1 MDVTGFK
8 DIKAVVEGHEIWEV
22 HINGNLV
29 RIEEGSYWIDRDFHY
44 YPLGNYLKPGENT
57 ITLKAPKMSLFAE
70 LMPVYLTGPFLTRP
84 LLKGFEITGG
94 ALEGLGSWKD
104 QGYIF
109 YSQKVS
115 YTQRFQVAEPDR
127 EYSIRLEE
135 WKGTTAEVHVNGK
148 KAGQI
153 CWPPYELKVGHLL
166 KQGENEI
173 TVKVVGSLKN
183 TFGHF
188 FRESYKW
195 INGPGDWNQAPDE
208 IPSLDQYS
216 LMDYGLYEPFQLFMY

>member
-1 MDVTGFK
+1 
-8 DIKAVVEGHEIWEV
+8 
-22 HINGNLV
+22 
-29 RIEEGSYWIDRDFHY
+29 
-44 YPLGNYLKPGENT
+44 
-57 ITLKAPKMSLFAE
+57 MSLYAE

-94 ALEGLGSWKD
+94 ALEGLGSWK
-104 QGYIF
+104 
-109 YSQKVS
+109 
-115 YTQRFQVAEPDR
+115 
-127 EYSIRLEE
+127 
-135 WKGTTAEVHVNGK
+135 GTTAEVHVNGQ

-153 CWPPYELKVGHLL
+153 CWPPYELMVGHLL
-166 KQGENEI
+166 KEGDNEI

-188 FRESYKW
+188 FRTWDSC

-216 LMDYGLYEPFQLFMY
+216 LMY